1 LGSQHTGCRIEVN
14 HSSIVRTEKNECSGD
29 VSHPPLSREFLKQ
42 QYSQSPG
49 GYPASGRLKKKKMIM
64 PPTDGGNPYR
74 AESAP
79 LNKKKKMPKAT
90 PLLTPY
96 GTQDISTRYKYK

>member
-1 LGSQHTGCRIEVN
+1 MKTGCTPSPALKIILETTIL
-14 HSSIVRTEKNECSGD
+14 SI
-29 VSHPPLSREFLKQ
+29 SRGL
-42 QYSQSPG
+42 P
-49 GYPASGRLKKKKMIM
+49 RLREIKKKKKMIL

-79 LNKKKKMPKAT
+79 LNKKKRMPEAT

-96 GTQDISTRYKYK
+96 GTLDISISKRINKTQTI